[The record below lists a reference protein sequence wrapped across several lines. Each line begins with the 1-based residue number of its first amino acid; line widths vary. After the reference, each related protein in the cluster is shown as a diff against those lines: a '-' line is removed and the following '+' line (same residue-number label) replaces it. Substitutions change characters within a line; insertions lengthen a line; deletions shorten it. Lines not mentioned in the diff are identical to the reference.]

1 MAGLEGY
8 PELRGKFSASS
19 GQQSGM
25 DPFEQRS
32 SSASM
37 SPRSVNFEMLF
48 WCLQISPKNNE
59 ISVRISALASK
70 KRSNKLIM
78 AIYTSNWRILY

>member
-8 PELRGKFSASS
+8 PELRGKFSASG

-48 WCLQISPKNNE
+48 W
-59 ISVRISALASK
+59 
-70 KRSNKLIM
+70 
-78 AIYTSNWRILY
+78 

>member
-48 WCLQISPKNNE
+48 WCLQIDQKKHE
-59 ISVRISALASK
+59 IFVRISALASEN
-70 KRSNKLIM
+70 RSNKKIRAL
-78 AIYTSNWRILY
+78 YTTKVWIL